1 MKIPKS
7 IRILMKP
14 ESYHSGALFFVLRK
28 TLTTSY
34 CNYVP
39 GDLDVPATKFQ
50 QVERWNERGALLTFN
65 K

>member
-1 MKIPKS
+1 
-7 IRILMKP
+7 MKP

-50 QVERWNERGALLTFN
+50 QVERWNERRALLTFN